1 MHQKAYKCRVCGETF
16 AAGIAQDPETITLD
30 ILLRQDG
37 EQFFIHECAD
47 GHRGVADFV
56 GCIDF
61 EQWPPIRTLGEALGH
76 RGNSHTT
83 TWTNE
88 EAAKWE
94 KALWGRLDDPSD
106 SAPD

>member
-16 AAGIAQDPETITLD
+16 AAGVAQDPETVTLD

-37 EQFFIHECAD
+37 EQFYVHECAD

-61 EQWPPIRTLGEALGH
+61 EQWPPIQTIGEALG
-76 RGNSHTT
+76 RSDK
-83 TWTNE
+83 WTVE
-88 EAAKWE
+88 EVMKWE
-94 KALWGRLDDPSD
+94 RALWGSHDPSSRPTD
-106 SAPD
+106 